1 MKDKNPATNNEEVI
15 VLGET
20 IKKSD
25 MPEIFRLATSNKA
38 ELEKTVRSVMA
49 AQGYTNAGSAM
60 AMLES
65 DLEG

>member
-1 MKDKNPATNNEEVI
+1 MKDKFIDDEEVT
-15 VLGET
+15 VLGEV

-25 MPEIFRLATSNKA
+25 MPEIFRLAIANKA

-65 DLEG
+65 DLKG